1 MSSADSMCCGS
12 RRRGCFGYEYEV
24 YAKMLQEG
32 VGFRVQGNY
41 GEPMQAPDTLSPLL
55 LSEHLVRLMMGILE
69 VRISGEQRE
78 ASLTV
83 MSSRFLARQ
92 MVLVEHTKP

>member
-1 MSSADSMCCGS
+1 M
-12 RRRGCFGYEYEV
+12 R
-24 YAKMLQEG
+24 
-32 VGFRVQGNY
+32 
-41 GEPMQAPDTLSPLL
+41 EPMQAPDTLSPLL

-69 VRISGEQRE
+69 VRISGEQRA